1 MPKLMSMNN
10 LPMFCDT
17 NVFSVAKL
25 TPKADAMVTYTVL
38 QVNVVHENNSKT
50 HMINRSKVQGPELLI
65 RSDHMN
71 FIHE

>member
-38 QVNVVHENNSKT
+38 QVKIVSEDSCKAN
-50 HMINRSKVQGPELLI
+50 KVWTGVLT
-65 RSDHMN
+65 RSDHQFN
-71 FIHE
+71 S